1 LHGEASVTTIS
12 KSMEI
17 KIKNNTSI
25 TKNTYLLSAGLK
37 MKAHMPSGS
46 SSLLLAAPVHVPE
59 TWL

>member
-1 LHGEASVTTIS
+1 
-12 KSMEI
+12 MEI
-17 KIKNNTSI
+17 KINSNMSI

-37 MKAHMPSGS
+37 MKVHMPSGS

>member
-1 LHGEASVTTIS
+1 
-12 KSMEI
+12 MEI

-46 SSLLLAAPVHVPE
+46 STLLLAAPVHVPE